1 MRVNQRRILYQNIV
15 ETSAVIKHFVCA
27 VKVRLH
33 KRRTKKAFLMEAFER
48 EYNILNEYY
57 V

>member
-33 KRRTKKAFLMEAFER
+33 KRRTKKAFLMEAFDR